1 MLLLLLLFFHE
12 KKSRGK
18 WFHSS
23 KLTSWNPGHFHLPSL
38 PFLVGSFLLPGY
50 FMILFYCIARSKEQ
64 ARGKREPLPAGVSL
78 LQNNCSDYHNHCT
91 GKIYWWM
98 LKLVIESLKKKK
110 LFWKSY
116 STTFSFP
123 LPECGDLTTCS
134 FKKPEKGSFFKW
146 WNLLI
151 K

>member
-64 ARGKREPLPAGVSL
+64 ARGKREPLPAEVSL

-98 LKLVIESLKKKK
+98 LKLVSESLKKKNYSES
-110 LFWKSY
+110 LTQQPSHFRYQNVVIWLHVASKS
-116 STTFSFP
+116 
-123 LPECGDLTTCS
+123 L
-134 FKKPEKGSFFKW
+134 KKVVFLSDE
-146 WNLLI
+146 I
-151 K
+151 C